1 MNRAD
6 RSRRSGGDPFAL
18 GRRERFAGLLVE
30 RSAAMGVPLSEGM
43 VSRLFDY
50 LELLHRWNAVYSLTA
65 VREPEQMVIRLLLD
79 SLSIV
84 PYISEPAT
92 VLDIGTGPGLP
103 GIPLALVRRDLT
115 VTLLDSNR
123 KKTRFL
129 LQVLG
134 VLGEDVAGTT
144 VVSERVER
152 YRPPRPFDV
161 IVSRAFSAVGELA
174 TLAAPLCRPGGRLL
188 AMKSRAA
195 AAELTALPAGW
206 RLAGVEPLEVP
217 GLDAER
223 CLVILEKE

>member
-1 MNRAD
+1 MSRAD
-6 RSRRSGGDPFAL
+6 RFRGPGGDPFAAKHRDRL
-18 GRRERFAGLLVE
+18 AGLLVE
-30 RSAAMGVPLSEGM
+30 GSLAMGVPLSEETA
-43 VSRLFDY
+43 SRLFDY

-79 SLSIV
+79 SLGIV
-84 PYISEPAT
+84 PYIRGPAT

-103 GIPLALVRRDLT
+103 GIPLALVRRDLA

-129 LQVLG
+129 LQALG
-134 VLGEDVAGTT
+134 MLGADAAGAT
-144 VVSERVER
+144 VVTERVER
-152 YRPPRPFDV
+152 YRPPRPFDFV
-161 IVSRAFSAVGELA
+161 VSRAFSAVGELA

-195 AAELTALPAGW
+195 AAELAALPAGW
-206 RLAGVEPLEVP
+206 RPVGMEPLRIP

>member
-1 MNRAD
+1 MSRVD
-6 RSRRSGGDPFAL
+6 RSRRSGGEPFAP
-18 GRRERFAGLLVE
+18 GRRDRFAGLLVE
-30 RSAAMGVPLSEGM
+30 GSVAMGVPLPEGA

-50 LELLHRWNAVYSLTA
+50 LALLHRWNAVYSLTA

-84 PYISEPAT
+84 PYIKGPAT

-129 LQVLG
+129 LQALAMLG
-134 VLGEDVAGTT
+134 PDAEGATVVAG
-144 VVSERVER
+144 RVED
-152 YRPPRPFDV
+152 YRPPQPFDV

-174 TLAAPLCRPGGRLL
+174 TLAAPLCGSGGRLL

-195 AAELTALPAGW
+195 ATELAALPAGW
-206 RLAGVEPLEVP
+206 RAVGMEPLRVP
-217 GLDAER
+217 GLNAER